1 MKIVFTEL
9 TDHADLIR
17 NAFPDD
23 ELVIFDRPLD
33 ERQLVDASANA
44 EIISVFI
51 YTPVTSAVIDSLPS
65 LRLIATRSV
74 GFDHVAAK
82 YAIEKGIIVCHVPD
96 YGSHVVAEHVFALLL
111 ACARK
116 IPSANAF
123 VKGERR
129 FDFSPFLGQE
139 LRDKTLGVVGTGK
152 IGAAVIDIAEGFGMK
167 TVAYDVYENKSL
179 ATKYGFPYLPLDEV
193 LERSDFVT
201 LHTPLTPETHHLIDA
216 RAISKMKEGSILINA
231 SRGGVLDSVALKDA
245 LESGHLWGAGIDVLE
260 DEAHPEDDPLLDA
273 PNLVITPHSA
283 FYTKEVLSRITE
295 LTIETI
301 RSYKAGSPTN
311 RVPSEYL

>member
-65 LRLIATRSV
+65 LKLIATRSV

-116 IPSANAF
+116 ITSANAF
-123 VKGERR
+123 VKDERR

-139 LRDKTLGVVGTGK
+139 LMDKTLGVVGTGK

-167 TVAYDVYENKSL
+167 IVA
-179 ATKYGFPYLPLDEV
+179 
-193 LERSDFVT
+193 
-201 LHTPLTPETHHLIDA
+201 
-216 RAISKMKEGSILINA
+216 
-231 SRGGVLDSVALKDA
+231 
-245 LESGHLWGAGIDVLE
+245 
-260 DEAHPEDDPLLDA
+260 
-273 PNLVITPHSA
+273 
-283 FYTKEVLSRITE
+283 
-295 LTIETI
+295 
-301 RSYKAGSPTN
+301 
-311 RVPSEYL
+311 

>member
-1 MKIVFTEL
+1 MNIVFSEL
-9 TDHADLIR
+9 SDHVDLIR

-23 ELVIFDRPLD
+23 ELVIFDHPLE
-33 ERQLVDASANA
+33 ERQLVEASRDA

-51 YTPVTSAVIDSLPS
+51 YTPVTRTVIDSLPG

-74 GFDHVAAK
+74 GFDHISAK
-82 YAIEKGIIVCHVPD
+82 YAIERGIIVCHVPD
-96 YGSHVVAEHVFALLL
+96 YGAHVVAEHVFALLL

-123 VKGERR
+123 VKGEKR
-129 FDFSPFLGQE
+129 FDFSPFLGLE

-167 TVAYDVYENKSL
+167 VIAYDVYENKSL

-193 LERSDFVT
+193 LEKSDFVT
-201 LHTPLTPETHHLIDA
+201 LHTPLTAETHHFIDA
-216 RAISKMKEGSILINA
+216 RAISKMKKGSILINA
-231 SRGGVLDSVALKDA
+231 SRGGVLDSKALTDS

-260 DEAHPEDDPLLDA
+260 DETHPENDPLLEA
-273 PNLVITPHSA
+273 PNLIITPHSA
-283 FYTKEVLSRITE
+283 FYTKEVLLRITE

-301 RSYKAGSPTN
+301 RSFKAGNPVN
-311 RVPSEYL
+311 RIPSEYL

>member
-17 NAFPDD
+17 TAFPDD

-51 YTPVTSAVIDSLPS
+51 YTPVTSEVIDSLPS

-123 VKGERR
+123 VKGERK

-167 TVAYDVYENKSL
+167 IVAYDVYENMSL
-179 ATKYGFPYLPLDEV
+179 ATKYGFPYLPLSEV

-216 RAISKMKEGSILINA
+216 RALSKMREGSILINA

-245 LESGHLWGAGIDVLE
+245 LESGHLGGAGIDVLE
-260 DEAHPEDDPLLDA
+260 DEAHPENDPLLDA

-301 RSYKAGSPTN
+301 RSFKAGSPTN

>member
-65 LRLIATRSV
+65 LKLIATRSV

-116 IPSANAF
+116 ITSANAF
-123 VKGERR
+123 VKDERR

-139 LRDKTLGVVGTGK
+139 LMDKTLGVVGTGK

-167 TVAYDVYENKSL
+167 IVAYDVYENKSL

-260 DEAHPEDDPLLDA
+260 DEVHPENDPLLDA

-283 FYTKEVLSRITE
+283 FYTKEVLSRIIE